1 MEELIAKACQYAGLP
16 ATSRPAASNFAEVRH
31 GVAAYMSKYLTK
43 EMPVDIDKV
52 DEEFLSLVP
61 RQWWFRSSAC
71 KAMVEGCLFKLPP
84 AFSAF
89 VVRNMRLLE
98 EMGLGRGGLAVVG
111 HRKTLL
117 ADVPIELLRFRFK
130 STQLF
135 QQALEVFC
143 VWVVNGEQLDIAEL
157 VMSG

>member
-1 MEELIAKACQYAGLP
+1 MALRPQGRIPPPRVAVRARGGCTTRDGRAAGGG
-16 ATSRPAASNFAEVRH
+16 SNW
-31 GVAAYMSKYLTK
+31 G
-43 EMPVDIDKV
+43 
-52 DEEFLSLVP
+52 
-61 RQWWFRSSAC
+61 
-71 KAMVEGCLFKLPP
+71 
-84 AFSAF
+84 
-89 VVRNMRLLE
+89 
-98 EMGLGRGGLAVVG
+98 GGLAVVG